1 MGKQSRRKR
10 RERRAAPPP
19 PVKKKGSHAWRS
31 TAWLLGAGGIA
42 AAAALAIGLA
52 VAFGHSGHA
61 SVRLGPPI
69 ANQASLPGLAT
80 GAPPW
85 PAEHRRLAAR
95 LDLLGLPRLQMEAD
109 AYHIHQ
115 HLDLYVNGK
124 HLAVPALIGINITER
139 FLDPLHTHD
148 ASGII
153 HIESPT
159 TTDYTLG
166 QFFAVW
172 GLRLTRNCIAGLC
185 TGSGKELRA
194 WVNGNSLKGDPTR
207 IILDA
212 HQEIVIAYGT
222 PQQMPQKIPASYP
235 FPAGL

>member
-1 MGKQSRRKR
+1 MGKQSRRK

-19 PVKKKGSHAWRS
+19 PVRKKARGAWNS
-31 TAWLLGAGGIA
+31 TVWLLVAGGVV
-42 AAAALAIGLA
+42 AAAALAAGLA
-52 VAFGHSGHA
+52 VALGHSGRA
-61 SVRLGPPI
+61 SVRLGPAIP
-69 ANQASLPGLAT
+69 NQADLPGLQT
-80 GAPPW
+80 GTPAW
-85 PAEHRRLAAR
+85 PAEHRQLGAR
-95 LDLLGLPRLQMEAD
+95 LDALGLPRLQIEAD

-115 HLDLYVNGK
+115 HLDLYVNGQ
-124 HLAVPALIGINITER
+124 HLTVPALIGINVKVR

-153 HIESPT
+153 HIESPV

-172 GLRLTRNCIAGLC
+172 GLRLNRSCIGGLC
-185 TGSGKELRA
+185 AGGGKELRA
-194 WVNGNSLKGDPTR
+194 WVDGKRVNADPSR

-212 HQEIVIAYGT
+212 HQEIVLAYGT
-222 PQQMPQKIPASYP
+222 PQQMPQKVPSSYP